1 MLYGLKDFDEK
12 QKETGRLSTAFL
24 LSSICIN
31 EILTLFPSTTSI
43 TVLKELIFT
52 KFKMHIWNSLIKY
65 LVVVLV
71 AQSCLTLCDP
81 MDCSLTKLLCP
92 WNSPGKN
99 TGVDSHSLLQEIF
112 LTQGSNLGL
121 PHSRQIT
128 FWATREAPSYSQEW
142 KICFGRS
149 CVDWK
154 ISGSPQSM
162 SRAANNQ
169 ERD

>member
-43 TVLKELIFT
+43 TVLKELTFT

-128 FWATREAPSYSQEW
+128 F
-142 KICFGRS
+142 
-149 CVDWK
+149 
-154 ISGSPQSM
+154 
-162 SRAANNQ
+162 
-169 ERD
+169 